1 MTTAK
6 ELIFEEEARE
16 KLRDG
21 IQKLADAVSV
31 TLGPKGRNIGLQA
44 NWGAPTITS
53 DGHSIAKD
61 IEFKDQYLNMG
72 ASIAKEAAAK
82 MKEKCGD
89 GTTTTILLL
98 RALVENGVKNI
109 AAGASPIGL
118 KRGMDKALEA
128 LMKELDGLSIPVK
141 NDQEIKNIAVVSASG
156 NEEIGSFISEA
167 IQKAGKGGVITIE
180 EGKNTETSIEI
191 VEGMQFDRGYTSAY
205 FCTNVENLSVE
216 MHNVKILI
224 TDKKI
229 SSVQEI
235 LPLLQSIASTG
246 QELLIIADDIEAD
259 ALSTLVI
266 NKIRGNLKVCG
277 VKAPGFGDK
286 RKAML
291 EDIAILTGATVV
303 SEDTGMVLKEA
314 SVEVLGEAE
323 KITITKEKTTM
334 VGGAGDPKAI
344 KARVK
349 QLEAESKKAENSYDK
364 EKIEERK
371 AKLAGG
377 VAVIRVGAPTEPEMR
392 QKKQGFE
399 DSLNS
404 TKAAL
409 EEGIVPG
416 AGIALLR
423 ASKAAAQKLKLQGD
437 ELTGLQIVLKAC
449 EAPFRQIAANTGVDG
464 SLLLDEV
471 LAGDVNIGFN
481 AQTEKVQDLLVA
493 GVVDPCKVE
502 KNALQ
507 LAISSAGIILLSEVL
522 IGNAPD
528 ETENPKSKS

>member
-16 KLRDG
+16 KLREG
-21 IQKLADAVSV
+21 IEKLADVVGV
-31 TLGPKGRNIGLQA
+31 TLGPKGRNVGLQA
-44 NWGAPTITS
+44 SYGAPSITN
-53 DGHSIAKD
+53 DGNSIVKD

-72 ASIAKEAAAK
+72 ASMAKEAAAK

-98 RALVENGVKNI
+98 NALVQNGLKNI
-109 AAGASPIGL
+109 SAGASPIGL

-128 LMKELDGLSIPVK
+128 IHKELDALSIPIK
-141 NDQEIKNIAVVSASG
+141 NDQETKNIAIVSASG
-156 NEEIGSFISEA
+156 NEEIGTYISDA
-167 IQKAGKGGVITIE
+167 IKKAGKGGVITIE
-180 EGKNTETSIEI
+180 EGKTTETSIEI
-191 VEGMQFDRGYTSAY
+191 VEGMQFDRGYMSAY
-205 FCTNVENLSVE
+205 FCTNAENLSVE
-216 MHNVKILI
+216 MHDVKILI

-235 LPLLQSIASTG
+235 LPLLQGVASTA
-246 QELLIIADDIEAD
+246 QELLVIADDIEGD
-259 ALSTLVI
+259 GLSTLVI
-266 NKIRGNLKVCG
+266 NKLRGTLKVCA
-277 VKAPGFGDK
+277 VKAPGFGDR
-286 RKAML
+286 RKALL

-303 SEDTGMVLKEA
+303 SEETGMVLKEA

-323 KITITKEKTTM
+323 KIVITKEKTTVI
-334 VGGAGDPKAI
+334 VGKGDPEKI

-349 QLEAESKKAENSYDK
+349 QLEAESKNSESPYDK
-364 EKIEERK
+364 EKIDERK
-371 AKLAGG
+371 AKLSGG

-392 QKKQGFE
+392 QKKQAFE

-416 AGIALLR
+416 GGIALLR
-423 ASKAAAQKLKLQGD
+423 ASRATKLKLLGD
-437 ELTGLQIVLKAC
+437 ELTGAQIVLKAC
-449 EAPFRQIAANTGVDG
+449 EAPFRQIILNTGLDG
-464 SLLLDEV
+464 SVILEQV
-471 LAGDVNIGFN
+471 LAGEVNFGFN
-481 AQTEKVQDLLVA
+481 AQTEKVEDLLVS

-507 LAISSAGIILLSEVL
+507 LAVSSAGIILLSEVL

-528 ETENPKSKS
+528 EDPKSQS